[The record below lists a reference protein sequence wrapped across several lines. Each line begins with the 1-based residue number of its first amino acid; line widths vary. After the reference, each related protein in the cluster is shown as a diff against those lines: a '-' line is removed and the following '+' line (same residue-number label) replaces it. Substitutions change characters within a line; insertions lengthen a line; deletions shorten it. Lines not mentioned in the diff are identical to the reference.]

1 MEVQILSRAHT
12 IYKNMKHL
20 DPKAIWLFFIGSVI
34 GWTIIMFFLSFWI
47 AGVTIAALQIGKA
60 YISLGLFLTLLMI
73 FLACFYA
80 FLYFWAQLS
89 YKNYKYQLRPE
100 GFYKEYGVIWKKYVT
115 IPYSR
120 IQNVDIYRGLVAR
133 LLGLSDLH
141 IQTAGMSFTGKRGSR
156 AEGRLPGLSI
166 KDANMIRDELIK
178 RSQKSNAQGL

>member
-1 MEVQILSRAHT
+1 
-12 IYKNMKHL
+12 
-20 DPKAIWLFFIGSVI
+20 
-34 GWTIIMFFLSFWI
+34 MFFLSFWI
-47 AGVTIAALQIGKA
+47 AGATIAALQISKDH
-60 YISLGLFLTLLMI
+60 INLGLFITLLMI
-73 FLACFYA
+73 FLVGFYTC
-80 FLYFWAQLS
+80 LYFWAKLS

-120 IQNVDIYRGLVAR
+120 IQNVDIYRGLIAR

-141 IQTAGMSFTGKRGSR
+141 VQTAGMSFTGKRGSR

-178 RSQKSNAQGL
+178 RSQKSNSQGL